1 MRFLDSLRRM
11 GLLPALL
18 LAFATPV
25 RATGA
30 SAGIRPYVLDCGRIA
45 ARDMGRFDHSGALDG
60 KPGTMSVPCF
70 LVRHPNRRAS
80 CCGKPAWA
88 TPSPTARTASTLPA
102 VKVDRAATLASM
114 DRFEA
119 IAAQTHAR
127 VVIRHDPHDIA
138 LLPRFPAYLP

>member
-1 MRFLDSLRRM
+1 VRFLDSLRRM

-30 SAGIRPYVLDCGRIA
+30 SAGIRPYVLDCGRID

-70 LVRHPNRRAS
+70 LVRHPKGILPWETGLGDAIADRPDGLDLARGQGRPRRHAGIDGPVRSDRRANACAS
-80 CCGKPAWA
+80 GDPARSA
-88 TPSPTARTASTLPA
+88 
-102 VKVDRAATLASM
+102 
-114 DRFEA
+114 
-119 IAAQTHAR
+119 
-127 VVIRHDPHDIA
+127 
-138 LLPRFPAYLP
+138 